1 MGNGH
6 HCRFQKLFFSRDNG
20 HIKYGD
26 SYINGKNLHHRR
38 TVVRLVVPC
47 HHVILLSR
55 LQIEIGSIRQIQ
67 SDRIPIHIGIEVLPF
82 FIPFQVFNRYQIAR
96 IVIHLVKGS
105 TGHWY
110 RIFSLFSRDRQHILI
125 GLTRDIRG
133 AIYAIITNNVQ
144 LHITLHILSLLQLK
158 TGVQDVKSLS
168 VLSEDVVIA
177 LGIDHL
183 RIIQTDQHILQTGP
197 QRVNFSNTLWT
208 SNGYLGF
215 GADDTIPHGHRLDSS
230 RLVDEER
237 LCIEQS
243 CTLIRRRR
251 RAISSI
257 IDGGIIF
264 CRDGH

>member
-1 MGNGH
+1 MLVPSILSCDGTYRSRLCQRERFCVSVNLRCSVQRICTIKRIFYLGLFFQMGNGH

-110 RIFSLFSRDRQHILI
+110 RFFRFFPRDRQHILI

-133 AIYAIITNNVQ
+133 AIYAISTSNVQ
-144 LHITLHILSLLQLK
+144 LHITLHILPLLQLK
-158 TGVQDVKSLS
+158 AGVQYVKSLS
-168 VLSEDVVIA
+168 
-177 LGIDHL
+177 
-183 RIIQTDQHILQTGP
+183 
-197 QRVNFSNTLWT
+197 
-208 SNGYLGF
+208 
-215 GADDTIPHGHRLDSS
+215 
-230 RLVDEER
+230 
-237 LCIEQS
+237 
-243 CTLIRRRR
+243 
-251 RAISSI
+251 
-257 IDGGIIF
+257 IF
-264 CRDGH
+264 WRT